1 MISSQTEVLS
11 RQKAQAF
18 ADRWKDATNER
29 QDAQSFWREFFT
41 DLCEVKDLREAGI
54 EFEKTV
60 INSLKGSTNWIDVF
74 WKDTVLIEHKSSGK
88 NLDEAENQARGYLV
102 SLPPKFRPPMIVIS
116 DFKRIRVIDVLL
128 NKTAEFNLADLPNNL
143 NHIEIAFGLAKKQEI
158 HTEVEVDAKAASLM
172 AALYQ
177 EFEKA
182 GYQGHEVSVF
192 MVRILFLLFGE
203 DTRMFQ
209 DRFFTKVV
217 ESTSI
222 DGGDLGGTLQQLF
235 QVLDTEKSKRPTTL
249 DYGIADSPYVNGG
262 LFAESLPIFNFTH
275 SMREALV
282 KTTTYDWSGISP
294 AIFGSMFQMIKSKEE
309 RRALGEHYTSERN
322 IHRVI
327 DPLILDELNTE
338 LEGAWDSKTKLNS
351 LRKKLANFNFLDP
364 ACGCGNF
371 LVVTYKAFRQLE
383 LEIIKRLLA
392 LEGKEQDL
400 GLDGTWGLS
409 VKLSQFHGIE
419 IEEWSSQIATV
430 AMFLADHQ
438 ENIELE
444 KIVGSIGDRF
454 PLSSTA
460 QIRHAN
466 ALDTDWENV
475 CPMNENTVI
484 MGNPPFLGSLLLS
497 AAQKE
502 DQKRIWSG
510 HKKSGIVDFVTN
522 WYLIAAKY
530 IQENNSRAA
539 FVSTSSIAQ
548 GEQPAILWGELKK
561 SNIEISFAHS
571 NFAWNNDASGMA
583 AVSCVIIG
591 LAKSGSSAKKKI
603 WIYSDPKGE
612 GDLVETKHIN
622 SFLVPGADI
631 TISSRSKPLNSM
643 MKTMYYGS
651 MPRDNGHL
659 SKISGETA
667 NEIRSIDPVAAKYL
681 YPCVGADEVLN
692 GGDRYALWL
701 EDASPKELNGS
712 AILKERIAAVRK
724 MRSESNAASTQK
736 AAETA
741 HLWVQRAQPKS
752 DYIAV
757 PGHSSENRSI
767 IPFAYYPSTTIA
779 TNALLTIEDPRLS
792 TFALLQSSVFSV
804 WTATVSGRLE
814 SRIRISAEI
823 TYHNFP
829 IPNLSEK
836 DLEELKQAG
845 KEILD
850 ARAKYPDSTL
860 SDMYQPGMM
869 PLPLLEAHKKN
880 DKINFRIFGIK
891 PNATKAEI
899 LSRLF
904 ELHGQLTEKDQL
916 AI

>member
-1 MISSQTEVLS
+1 MKTLS

-18 ADRWKDATNER
+18 VDRWKDATNER

-41 DLCEVKDLREAGI
+41 ELCEIGDLREAGI
-54 EFEKTV
+54 EFEKSV
-60 INSLKGSTNWIDVF
+60 INSLKGSTNWIDVY
-74 WKDTVLIEHKSSGK
+74 WRDTVLIEHKSAGK
-88 NLDEAENQARGYLV
+88 NLDEAESQARGYLV
-102 SLPPKFRPPMIVIS
+102 SLPPKFRPPMLVIS
-116 DFKRIRVIDVLL
+116 DFKRLRVIDVLL
-128 NKTAEFNLADLPNNL
+128 NKVVEFTLEELPNNL
-143 NHIEIAFGLAKKQEI
+143 NLIEIAFGLAKKQEL
-158 HTEVEVDAKAASLM
+158 HQEVEVDAKAASLM

-192 MVRILFLLFGE
+192 LVRILFLLFGE

-209 DRFFTKVV
+209 DRFFTKIV
-217 ESTSI
+217 EDTSI
-222 DGGDLGGTLQQLF
+222 DGSDLGGTLQQLF
-235 QVLDTEKSKRPTTL
+235 QILDTEKSKRPTSL
-249 DYGIADSPYVNGG
+249 GVLISSSPYVNGG
-262 LFAESLPIFNFTH
+262 LFSESLPIFNFNRA
-275 SMREALV
+275 MRDALIQ
-282 KTTTYDWSGISP
+282 TTNYDWSGISP

-309 RRALGEHYTSERN
+309 RRALGEHYTSEKN

-327 DPLILDELNTE
+327 DPLILDELNLE
-338 LEGAWDSKTKLNS
+338 LEKAWDSKSKLAS
-351 LRKKLANFNFLDP
+351 LRKKLSNFNFLDP

-392 LEGKEQDL
+392 LEGKDQDL

-409 VKLSQFHGIE
+409 VKLAQFHGIE

-444 KIVGSIGDRF
+444 KIVGSTGDRF

-466 ALDTDWENV
+466 ALETDWENV
-475 CPMNENTVI
+475 CAMNENTII

-497 AAQKE
+497 SSQKE
-502 DQKRIWSG
+502 DQKKVWSG
-510 HKKSGIVDFVTN
+510 NKKSGIVDFVTN
-522 WYLIAAKY
+522 WYLIAARY
-530 IQENNSRAA
+530 IDQYGVRAA

-561 SNIEISFAHS
+561 SNIAISFAHS
-571 NFAWNNDASGMA
+571 NFAWNNEASGMA
-583 AVSCVIIG
+583 AVACVIIG
-591 LAKSGSSAKKKI
+591 LTKSSDQTKRKL
-603 WIYSDPKGE
+603 WIYEDPKGDGE
-612 GDLVETKHIN
+612 CIETKEIN
-622 SFLVPGADI
+622 SFLVPGPEI
-631 TISSRSKPLNSM
+631 IISSRNKPLNPK

-659 SKISGETA
+659 SKIPGDVA
-667 NEIRSIDPVAAKYL
+667 NEIRKTDPIAAKYL
-681 YPCVGADEVLN
+681 FPCVGADEVLN
-692 GGDRYALWL
+692 GGDRYAFWL
-701 EDASPKELNGS
+701 EDASPKELNNS
-712 AILKERIAAVRK
+712 QVLKDRIAAVRK

-752 DYIAV
+752 EYIAV
-757 PGHSSENRSI
+757 PAHSSENRSI
-767 IPFAYYPSTTIA
+767 IPFAYFPPTTIA

-792 TFALLQSSVFSV
+792 SFALLQSRIFSV
-804 WTATVSGRLE
+804 WTAAVSGRLE

-829 IPNLSEK
+829 VPELSEV
-836 DLEELKQAG
+836 DLMDLDSAG
-845 KEILD
+845 REILQ
-850 ARAKYPDSTL
+850 ARAKYSDSTL

-869 PLPLLEAHKKN
+869 PLPLVEAHKNN
-880 DKINFRIFGIK
+880 DKVNFRIFGIK
-891 PNATKAEI
+891 PNSTNAEI

-904 ELHGQLTEKDQL
+904 ELHRELTANDQL
-916 AI
+916 SI